1 MNEIICP
8 NCYRLNRQGA
18 RFCAV
23 CGRVLTVPLP
33 DDDESPTRPSGPAV
47 DNIEQSD
54 DLDANTMPVSH
65 NLDFHVGRHTDVGRR
80 REINEDSLLVLD
92 LFWANRSLGHPAGL
106 FVVAD
111 GMGGHKDGEIASGM
125 LVRSLARQAVDEWLP
140 DIINA
145 PDEPAVG
152 SDWLVAAIQRG
163 NTEIFERSRQAGFE
177 MGTTVVA
184 ALVVGDQAYI
194 AHVGDSR
201 VYRVNARGIERLTAD
216 HSLVESLVSAH
227 QISPEEARHHPQS
240 NVIYRTIGD
249 HPQVVVDLKAL
260 RLLPGDR
267 LLLCSDGLSGMLTDG
282 MIRDEIMGAATPQSA
297 CMSLVDAA
305 NEAGGEDNCSVI
317 LIELKSA

>member
-8 NCYRLNRQGA
+8 NCYRLNRQEA
-18 RFCAV
+18 RFCAA

-33 DDDESPTRPSGPAV
+33 DDDESPTRPSGWALDNV
-47 DNIEQSD
+47 DRAD
-54 DLDANTMPVSH
+54 DAHTVPVSH
-65 NLDFHVGRHTDVGRR
+65 SLDLHVGRRTDVGRR

-92 LFWANRSLGHPAGL
+92 LFWTNRSLGHPAGL

-111 GMGGHKDGEIASGM
+111 GMGGHKGGEIASGM

-140 DIINA
+140 AMIDA
-145 PDEPAVG
+145 PDEPVAG
-152 SDWLVAAIQRG
+152 SDWLVTAIQRG
-163 NTEIFERSRQAGFE
+163 NAEIFEWSRQAGFE

-201 VYRVNARGIERLTAD
+201 AYRVNAGGIERLTAD
-216 HSLVESLVSAH
+216 HSLVESLVATH
-227 QISPEEARHHPQS
+227 QISPEEARNHPQA

-249 HPQVVVDLKAL
+249 HPQVVVDMKAL
-260 RLLPGDR
+260 HLLPGDR
-267 LLLCSDGLSGMLTDG
+267 LLLCSDGLSGTLTDE
-282 MIRDEIMGAATPQSA
+282 MIRAEIMAADTPQSA
-297 CMSLVDAA
+297 CAILVDAA
-305 NEAGGEDNCSVI
+305 NDAGGEDNCSVI

>member
-8 NCYRLNRQGA
+8 SCYRLNRQGA
-18 RFCAV
+18 RFCAA
-23 CGRVLTVPLP
+23 CGRVLAVSSTN
-33 DDDESPTRPSGPAV
+33 DGDEAPTRPSAPTPSDGAR
-47 DNIEQSD
+47 SD
-54 DLDANTMPVSH
+54 DAHTIPMARSLD
-65 NLDFHVGRHTDVGRR
+65 LHVGRRTDVGRR
-80 REINEDSLLVLD
+80 REINEDSLLALD
-92 LFWANRSLGHPAGL
+92 LFWTNRSSGRPAGL

-111 GMGGHKDGEIASGM
+111 GMGGHKGGEIASGM

-140 DIINA
+140 GMIEA
-145 PDEPAVG
+145 PDEPAVW

-163 NTEIFERSRQAGFE
+163 NTEIFEWSRQAGFE

-184 ALVVGDQAYI
+184 AVVVGDQAYI

-201 VYRVNARGIERLTAD
+201 AYRVNAGGIVRLTVD
-216 HSLVESLVSAH
+216 HSLVESLVSAR

-249 HPQVVVDLKAL
+249 HPQVVVDLKSL

-267 LLLCSDGLSGMLTDG
+267 LLLCSDGLSGMLTDE
-282 MIRDEIMGAATPQSA
+282 MIRAEIMAAEAPQSA
-297 CMSLVDAA
+297 CVGLVDAA

-317 LIELKSA
+317 LIELKPL

>member
-8 NCYRLNRQGA
+8 NCYRLNRQEA
-18 RFCAV
+18 RFCAA
-23 CGRVLTVPLP
+23 CGRVLAAPWL
-33 DDDESPTRPSGPAV
+33 DAGDEAPTRPSDPVATDV
-47 DNIEQSD
+47 EPSE
-54 DLDANTMPVSH
+54 DARTVPTSRS
-65 NLDFHVGRHTDVGRR
+65 LDFHVGRRTDVGRR
-80 REINEDSLLVLD
+80 REVNEDSLLALD
-92 LFWANRSLGHPAGL
+92 LFWANRSAGRPAGL

-111 GMGGHKDGEIASGM
+111 GMGGHKGGEIASGM

-140 DIINA
+140 DVIDA
-145 PDEPAVG
+145 PDEPAAWG
-152 SDWLVAAIQRG
+152 DWLAAAIQRG
-163 NTEIFERSRQAGFE
+163 NAEIFERARQAGFE

-201 VYRVNARGIERLTAD
+201 AYRVNAGGIERLTAD
-216 HSLVESLVSAH
+216 HSLVESLVSAN
-227 QISPEEARHHPQS
+227 QISPEEARNHPQA

-249 HPQVVVDLKAL
+249 HPQVVVDRRTL

-267 LLLCSDGLSGMLTDG
+267 LLLCSDGLSGMLTDER
-282 MIRDEIMGAATPQSA
+282 IAAEITAAGAPQSA
-297 CMSLVDAA
+297 CASLIDAA